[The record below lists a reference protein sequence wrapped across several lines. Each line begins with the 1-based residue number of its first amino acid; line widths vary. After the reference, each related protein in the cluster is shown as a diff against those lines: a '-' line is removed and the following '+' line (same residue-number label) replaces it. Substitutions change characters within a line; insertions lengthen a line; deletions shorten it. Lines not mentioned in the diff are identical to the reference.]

1 MDYCTHDNNVK
12 NCFYCKVNHKKEKE
26 EFLEKNE
33 NNELSAIFET
43 VLAHMNLNT
52 RKVTE
57 FNDSKLD
64 TLLKYK
70 SLNNLNEVLPFDL
83 KLKIR
88 DL

>member
-1 MDYCTHDNNVK
+1 
-12 NCFYCKVNHKKEKE
+12 
-26 EFLEKNE
+26 
-33 NNELSAIFET
+33 
-43 VLAHMNLNT
+43 MNLNT

-64 TLLKYK
+64 TLLEYK
-70 SLNNLNEVLPFDL
+70 SLNNLSEVLPFDL